1 MGTNKKALSTV
12 LLLAIFLWSPQVSA
26 EYCKTNASTDLISCR
41 YSDHNGKPHN
51 ASLTISYT
59 RQGWSMMIAIFVD
72 DWLMLEGD
80 ASIQMG
86 DDKVRELKYITS
98 HKDLTEQ
105 GALME
110 AVTFLVSEE
119 LLLEMQ
125 SSKGTFRITLPAKEA
140 DDLELKF
147 WAKRYKKLDK
157 FIAETKAALGI

>member
-1 MGTNKKALSTV
+1 
-12 LLLAIFLWSPQVSA
+12 
-26 EYCKTNASTDLISCR
+26 
-41 YSDHNGKPHN
+41 
-51 ASLTISYT
+51 
-59 RQGWSMMIAIFVD
+59 MIAVFLE

-86 DDKVRELKYITS
+86 DDKVRELKYVTS

-110 AVTFLVSEE
+110 AVTFMVSEE

-147 WAKRYKKLDK
+147 WAKRYKKLDE
-157 FIAETKAALGI
+157 FIAETKSRLGI

>member
-1 MGTNKKALSTV
+1 
-12 LLLAIFLWSPQVSA
+12 
-26 EYCKTNASTDLISCR
+26 
-41 YSDHNGKPHN
+41 
-51 ASLTISYT
+51 
-59 RQGWSMMIAIFVD
+59 MMVAIFVD
-72 DWLMLEGD
+72 DWVMLEGD

-147 WAKRYKKLDK
+147 WTKRYKKLDK
-157 FIAETKAALGI
+157 FIAETKAALDI